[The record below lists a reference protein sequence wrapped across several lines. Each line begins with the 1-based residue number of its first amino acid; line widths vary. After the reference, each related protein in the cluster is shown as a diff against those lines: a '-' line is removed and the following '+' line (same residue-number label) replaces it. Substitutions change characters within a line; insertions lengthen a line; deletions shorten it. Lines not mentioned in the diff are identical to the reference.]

1 MMKLLPIILFL
12 VGSGAGVGA
21 GLYLRP
27 VPKQSEMGVE
37 DTDAK
42 VEPTLLEAP
51 ETPGLGYQYVQMTNQ
66 FVVPIVRDQRVSSMM
81 VLSLSI
87 ETAEGRTDTIYDK
100 EPKLR
105 DIFLQVMFDHANIG
119 GFDGVFTDVSQLAV
133 LRRALR
139 EVAQKSL
146 GSDIVN
152 DVLIVDMARQ
162 DY

>member
-21 GLYLRP
+21 GLFLRP
-27 VPKQSEMGVE
+27 VPEQPEKGVE

-87 ETAEGRTDTIYDK
+87 ETAEGRADTIYDK